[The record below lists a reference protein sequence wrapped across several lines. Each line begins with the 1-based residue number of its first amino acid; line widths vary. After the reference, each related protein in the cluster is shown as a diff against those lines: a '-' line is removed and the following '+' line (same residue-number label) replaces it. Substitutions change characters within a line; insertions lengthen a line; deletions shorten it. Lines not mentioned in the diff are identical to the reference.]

1 LIVKELGLKSYIKIV
16 RDDIIFLNLLRSGRL
31 LPQIKKV
38 TGL

>member
-1 LIVKELGLKSYIKIV
+1 VEELSLKSYIKIV
-16 RDDIIFLNLLRSGRL
+16 RDDIIFLHLLRGGRL